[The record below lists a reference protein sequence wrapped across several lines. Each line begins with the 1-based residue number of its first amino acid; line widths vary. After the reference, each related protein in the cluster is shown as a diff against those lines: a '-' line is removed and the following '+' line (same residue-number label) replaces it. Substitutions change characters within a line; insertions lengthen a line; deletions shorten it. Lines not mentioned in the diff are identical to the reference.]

1 MIVNRIM
8 RESVTTRAKPLDRG
22 QWACGFMI
30 SIQTGWRLAL
40 HKAQNRQSDPTT
52 KSAGWEIT
60 TRRWL
65 VERNQSFRGVF
76 LRRESRCT
84 EYHLRVS
91 TVVSRK
97 RFIHT
102 GMGFMQVSQTTAR
115 AALRKHDAWKAPPPD
130 KKAGSFATPGLA
142 VW

>member
-1 MIVNRIM
+1 MLDRVSKPTAMIVNRII

-22 QWACGFMI
+22 QWSCGFMI
-30 SIQTGWRLAL
+30 PMWTGWRLAL
-40 HKAQNRQSDPTT
+40 HTMQTRRFNVTT
-52 KSAGWEIT
+52 QSAGWQIT
-60 TRRWL
+60 KRRWL
-65 VERNQSFRGVF
+65 VERNQSFRGFF

-91 TVVSRK
+91 AVVSRK

-115 AALRKHDAWKAPPPD
+115 AARAELRKLEAERT
-130 KKAGSFATPGLA
+130 G
-142 VW
+142 